1 MAQDIND
8 SGGNSFELD
17 NVTFPTARAKLNTIF
32 DAVRTNNSG
41 TSAPTTQ
48 YAGQFWIDTTSTT
61 WTLYIHDGTDDIQFA
76 TIDTSANTVNFTDSA
91 LDVVTDTTPQLGG
104 NLDLNSNDITGTGN
118 INITGNITASG
129 NLAGTLTTASQT
141 NITSVGTLTSATVSG
156 DLKVDTDTLYVDSA
170 NNRVG
175 IGTTGPS
182 TLLHIKGVNP
192 VQRIEDNNETGGGA
206 IIFSDSV
213 RETAKINVAS
223 GASATYQI
231 NMLTTPAF
239 RIDSNNDI
247 NFFEDTGTTP
257 KLFWDAS
264 AESLGIGTS
273 SPATE
278 LHVKSSDNRMQ
289 ITIEND
295 AAQGAIRM
303 EGINPVD
310 GSDNVWITASTSGT
324 NRGIYFTTSDAGT
337 PAGKILFASSGNV
350 GIGTTSPSQALDVVG
365 SIEVSGNIYLG
376 GTTSANALDDY
387 EEGTFTPSLNFG
399 GGTTGITYEQRFGNY
414 TKIGRLV
421 HYKMR
426 IKLTSKGSSG
436 GHAQITGLPFAPS
449 DDFTVGFEKGG
460 DIDVWTNMNT
470 ASNYRYIL
478 ADTGNIALYKIDSN
492 TTSSFVDDAQN
503 GDFTDTSDLRLTI
516 TFTES

>member
-41 TSAPTTQ
+41 TSAPTTE

-376 GTTSANALDDY
+376 GTTSVNALNDY
-387 EEGTFTPSLNFG
+387 EEGTFTVTNAG
-399 GGTTGITYEQRFGNY
+399 DATGALSAETGEY
-414 TKIGRLV
+414 TKVGNIVFIRITFDVSTNFTSFGRIG
-421 HYKMR
+421 
-426 IKLTSKGSSG
+426 
-436 GHAQITGLPFAPS
+436 GLPFTTSGDGTVSSFYPANVMTDSSTNSQILPNFHTNQTYMTLKE
-449 DDFTVGFEKGG
+449 DD
-460 DIDVWTNMNT
+460 TNLN
-470 ASNYRYIL
+470 
-478 ADTGNIALYKIDSN
+478 DHFPN
-492 TTSSFVDDAQN
+492 TTNNIYRICGFY
-503 GDFTDTSDLRLTI
+503 FTNS
-516 TFTES
+516 

>member
-1 MAQDIND
+1 MAQVSDYTVSNQTFPNTRADIN
-8 SGGNSFELD
+8 NIFE
-17 NVTFPTARAKLNTIF
+17 AIG
-32 DAVRTNNSG
+32 TNNSG
-41 TSAPTTQ
+41 TSAPTNQ
-48 YAGQFWIDTTSTT
+48 LAGQFWIDTTSTT

-104 NLDLNSNDITGTGN
+104 DLDLNSNDITGTGN

-387 EEGTFTPSLNFG
+387 EEGTFTATLKGGSAEPGTLVTTTGYYTKVGKLVHFQIGYEAISSSGYSGALFVNGLPFTNTSSARSMVTVGLYKIGSFG
-399 GGTTGITYEQRFGNY
+399 TGYVIGEVNDGGTTVSAFEIRSANTWEPVQHTSTTGAYLWIAGTYR
-414 TKIGRLV
+414 
-421 HYKMR
+421 
-426 IKLTSKGSSG
+426 
-436 GHAQITGLPFAPS
+436 
-449 DDFTVGFEKGG
+449 
-460 DIDVWTNMNT
+460 TN
-470 ASNYRYIL
+470 
-478 ADTGNIALYKIDSN
+478 
-492 TTSSFVDDAQN
+492 
-503 GDFTDTSDLRLTI
+503 
-516 TFTES
+516 